1 MSANR
6 NVGPV
11 KRETGVNPVRCRRCK
26 REVSGPFSFTVR
38 KVQETVRD
46 GKKEDKKGQR
56 KSEDLLI
63 LLLLSRSMTFAKD
76 RGRSASGC
84 RIRVHLLIW
93 IDQRVLFYGQII
105 IQNEGEE
112 T

>member
-26 REVSGPFSFTVR
+26 RKVSGPFSFTVC

-46 GKKEDKKGQR
+46 GKKKDKKGRR